1 MAKAAAAAEKPAK
14 KTSSKKEKALV
25 IVESPAKSKT
35 IRKILGDSYTIEAS
49 FGHIRDLPQN
59 VLGFDVNNG
68 FQPSFV
74 IIPEKK
80 KVVTKLNDLSKKSDK
95 IFLASDPDR
104 EGEAIAWH
112 VRQVLD
118 VPDDKVYRI
127 EFNEITPKAVKYAVE
142 HPRAIDMDRV
152 KAQQTRQILD
162 KLVGYKLSPVLWK
175 RLGNY
180 HLSAGRVQSVALRMI
195 CEREEEIE
203 AFVPVE
209 YWSIHTEL
217 EKDGGV
223 FEAELSKYKD
233 KKIEIP
239 NEEEANKI
247 VEFLADKSTE
257 YKVSKITNK
266 ETKRKPTAPFITST
280 LQREASSKL
289 GYGVQKTM
297 QIAQKLY
304 EGIELENGA
313 VGLITYMRTDSTRI
327 SDDAQAMAKDFIL
340 KNYGEKY
347 YPEKPNVYAK
357 GKQNVQDA
365 RMFMQKENKMFR
377 MPTKQSAL
385 PILRELRTA

>member
-247 VEFLADKSTE
+247 VT
-257 YKVSKITNK
+257 
-266 ETKRKPTAPFITST
+266 
-280 LQREASSKL
+280 
-289 GYGVQKTM
+289 
-297 QIAQKLY
+297 
-304 EGIELENGA
+304 
-313 VGLITYMRTDSTRI
+313 
-327 SDDAQAMAKDFIL
+327 
-340 KNYGEKY
+340 
-347 YPEKPNVYAK
+347 
-357 GKQNVQDA
+357 
-365 RMFMQKENKMFR
+365 
-377 MPTKQSAL
+377 
-385 PILRELRTA
+385 

>member
-1 MAKAAAAAEKPAK
+1 MTAQAAEK
-14 KTSSKKEKALV
+14 KTVKSKKEKALV

-35 IRKILGDSYTIEAS
+35 IKKILGDGYQIEAS
-49 FGHIRDLPQN
+49 FGHVRNLPDN
-59 VLGFDVNNG
+59 VLGFDVNND
-68 FQPSFV
+68 FKPTYV
-74 IIPEKK
+74 VIPEKK
-80 KVVTKLNDLSKKSDK
+80 KVVTKLNDLAKRSDK
-95 IFLASDPDR
+95 IYLASDPDR

-112 VRQVLD
+112 VRELLQ
-118 VPDDKVYRI
+118 VPDDKVFRI

-142 HPRAIDMDRV
+142 HSRQIDMDRV

-217 EKDGGV
+217 EKEGGV

-239 NEEEANKI
+239 NEEEAQKI

-257 YKVSKITNK
+257 YKVSKITNR

-313 VGLITYMRTDSTRI
+313 GVSVVILLLGDLTFDTNISVVATILGTVVSLLLAKLVEFFAFNVDYTRTEYVQFEDDEYYYYVKAIPKNTVSKAKHTVKKITSV
-327 SDDAQAMAKDFIL
+327 L
-340 KNYGEKY
+340 
-347 YPEKPNVYAK
+347 
-357 GKQNVQDA
+357 
-365 RMFMQKENKMFR
+365 
-377 MPTKQSAL
+377 
-385 PILRELRTA
+385 